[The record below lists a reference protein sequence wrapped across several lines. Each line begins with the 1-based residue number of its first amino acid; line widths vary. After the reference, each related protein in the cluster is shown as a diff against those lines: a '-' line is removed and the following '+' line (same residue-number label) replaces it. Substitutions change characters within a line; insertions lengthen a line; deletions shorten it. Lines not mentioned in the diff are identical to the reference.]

1 MNELMDEWMWKQDA
15 ERNYIKTKRANIITR
30 WIKLA
35 SRQWVLLVWT
45 EMTDTI
51 GFVEPVLNGA
61 DTRMEEK
68 GGGSQT
74 ELLIA
79 AVNPEDC
86 RRYNHMRCGWRRSL
100 SVHSAPGLAIK
111 WTHSL
116 TVLNYSAAGS
126 LQPLGPSLVPFW
138 ERGSPVSLP
147 DGSRPPP
154 QQHGAVTR
162 VT

>member
-15 ERNYIKTKRANIITR
+15 ERSYIKTKRANIITR

-79 AVNPEDC
+79 AANPDC
-86 RRYNHMRCGWRRSL
+86 RRTAGDTTTCGADG
-100 SVHSAPGLAIK
+100 V
-111 WTHSL
+111 
-116 TVLNYSAAGS
+116 
-126 LQPLGPSLVPFW
+126 GPSACTALQ
-138 ERGSPVSLP
+138 
-147 DGSRPPP
+147 D
-154 QQHGAVTR
+154 
-162 VT
+162 